1 VQDMHHCLKAR
12 PLGLKRSAG
21 FDERMAPDA
30 CPAVLLEEGPAPV
43 VNPAGY
49 MCMDGL

>member
-1 VQDMHHCLKAR
+1 VQDMHRHQKTR
-12 PLGLKRSAG
+12 PLGLKRPAG
-21 FDERMAPDA
+21 FDEQMALDA
-30 CPAVLLEEGPAPV
+30 CPAVLRGEWPAHV

>member
-1 VQDMHHCLKAR
+1 MHHYLKTR

-21 FDERMAPDA
+21 FDERMALDA
-30 CPAVLLEEGPAPV
+30 CSAVLLEERPAPV

-49 MCMDGL
+49 TCTDGL